1 MTMAIKGKRVLFKT
15 LDEKITFG
23 RYNDKTIED
32 VLKTDKWYI
41 VWMHNNTN
49 HKLGKRLLKIII
61 ELYPDLEKELKN

>member
-23 RYNDKTIED
+23 KYNDKTIED
-32 VLKTDKWYI
+32 VLKIDKQYI

-49 HKLGKRLLKIII
+49 HKLGKRLFKTII
-61 ELYPDLEKELKN
+61 ELYPDIENELKN